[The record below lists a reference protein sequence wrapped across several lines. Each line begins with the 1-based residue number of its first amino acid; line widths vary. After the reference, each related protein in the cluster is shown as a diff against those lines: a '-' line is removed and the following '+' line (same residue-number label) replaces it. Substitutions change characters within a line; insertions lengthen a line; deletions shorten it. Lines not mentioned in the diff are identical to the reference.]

1 MLNLR
6 KTESHLQLQLL
17 FWFPHGSRR
26 TGVFC
31 CFVVHLINYCGW
43 DLLLDPSVAEPLHRN
58 CIRLFDALILT
69 LILTYWLRCWTW
81 EKQSLIF
88 SCSCSSG
95 FLMALDVLESSAA
108 LWSTSSITAVGIFS
122 WTPVLQNHSTA
133 TALGCILSPAHL
145 VQSHSLIDSYSY
157 IEVHTSITGVTSHN
171 KCVDL
176 FPVIK
181 HSILHG
187 ICACSLLCT
196 ELQKDKIWTKILLP
210 L

>member
-1 MLNLR
+1 MSQASSLR
-6 KTESHLQLQLL
+6 KTSPSFSKIWYLFLFHNHLYCEQKLATNLLHKRKLIIWCLNSHL
-17 FWFPHGSRR
+17 
-26 TGVFC
+26 
-31 CFVVHLINYCGW
+31 
-43 DLLLDPSVAEPLHRN
+43 
-58 CIRLFDALILT
+58 
-69 LILTYWLRCWTW
+69 YWLRCWTW

-145 VQSHSLIDSYSY
+145 VQSHSLIDSNSY
-157 IEVHTSITGVTSHN
+157 IEVHISITGVTSHN